1 MAAAL
6 SLTRILRVLRHLGAG
21 GGWHHLHHLRLE
33 LLCHLEERR
42 LIHSFG
48 QLLTVMV
55 VTWRGGGGRAG
66 AHLSQERDWSQPV
79 IMHKG
84 DGDVRCV
91 AYDIP
96 TTLQEIK
103 HYYEFSSLPQIA
115 HIHK

>member
-33 LLCHLEERR
+33 LLRHLEERR

-48 QLLTVMV
+48 QLLTVIV
-55 VTWRGGGGRAG
+55 VPWGGGGGRAG

-79 IMHKG
+79 IMHN
-84 DGDVRCV
+84 GDVLCV
-91 AYDIP
+91 ACDTP
-96 TTLQEIK
+96 TTLQKININT
-103 HYYEFSSLPQIA
+103 SSV
-115 HIHK
+115 H

>member
-42 LIHSFG
+42 LIHSFS

-66 AHLSQERDWSQPV
+66 AHLSQERDWSQSV

-84 DGDVRCV
+84 DVLRV
-91 AYDIP
+91 ACDTP
-96 TTLQEIK
+96 TTLLKIEV
-103 HYYEFSSLPQIA
+103 LL
-115 HIHK
+115 